1 MVEWM
6 IACAAL
12 AAGEYAA
19 SFAPWMAEAWPVVA
33 AVAALVALAGYGFA
47 WRGWHLLFLFVFG
60 AALFLFASV
69 EQERDF
75 RLKPWM
81 RNASVQRKA
90 YMAEAARKSRNS
102 AAAPLRRELSRRA
115 AIGLEREG
123 EIVALN
129 RAILLGERGR
139 LPPRARRTFIE
150 SGTIHVFAISGLH
163 VMAVAGLLYWLMR
176 MCFVPLRLAG
186 AAAVPILWV
195 YVWVVGLPPSAV
207 RAATMATFYYAA
219 PLFWRRPSATK
230 AWALAF
236 FIVYL
241 SDPMK
246 ICDVGCALS
255 FTVMLAILLA
265 LDCGKALVGTWRQT
279 LWVAFVAWAAGVPIA
294 AHVFGRVTPGGL
306 LANLVLL
313 PSAVVTVVAGAT
325 GLMAS
330 FVSETVAA
338 HLNNLSALFTKAMVG
353 VSSAV
358 ARLPGANLETGPWP
372 TWVCLAWYRA
382 MLLLLMLVWRRQF
395 RERGIVGIEHD
406 SQQLWYNMRRN

>member
-1 MVEWM
+1 MVKWL

-19 SFAPWMAEAWPVVA
+19 SFVPVMAEAWPVA
-33 AVAALVALAGYGFA
+33 AAAAALVALAGYGFA
-47 WRGWHLLFLFVFG
+47 WRGWHLLFLFVLG
-60 AALFLFASV
+60 ASLFLFASV
-69 EQERDF
+69 ESERGY

-90 YMAEAARKSRNS
+90 S
-102 AAAPLRRELSRRA
+102 AAAKARRDSAAMPLRRELSRRV
-115 AIGLEREG
+115 AIGLEHEG
-123 EIVALN
+123 DIVALN

-139 LPPRARRTFIE
+139 LPRQARRTFVE

-163 VMAVAGLLYWLMR
+163 VMAVAGLLYWFMR
-176 MCFVPLRLAG
+176 MCFVPLRFAG
-186 AAAVPILWV
+186 LAAVPILWG

-207 RAATMATFYYAA
+207 RAAMMATFYYAA
-219 PLFWRRPSATK
+219 PLFWRRPDATK
-230 AWALAF
+230 AWALTF

-241 SDPMK
+241 GDPTK
-246 ICDVGCALS
+246 ISDVGCALS

-265 LDCGKALVGTWRQT
+265 LECGKVFGGAWRQS
-279 LWVAFVAWAAGVPIA
+279 LWVAFAAWAAGVPIA

-306 LANLVLL
+306 LANLALL
-313 PSAVVTVVAGAT
+313 PSAVVTVVAGAM
-325 GLMAS
+325 GLAAS
-330 FVSETVAA
+330 FVSETAAA

-353 VSSAV
+353 VSSVV
-358 ARLPGANLETGPWP
+358 ARIPGANLETGSWP
-372 TWVCLAWYRA
+372 TWVCLVWYA
-382 MLLLLMLVWRRQF
+382 ALLSLLMFAWRRQF

>member
-1 MVEWM
+1 MKGPAWLV
-6 IACAAL
+6 ACAAL

-19 SFAPWMAEAWPVVA
+19 SFAPEMAETWPVVA
-33 AVAALVALAGYGFA
+33 AAAALVALVGYGLA
-47 WRGWHLLFLFVFG
+47 LRGWHLLFLFAAG

-69 EQERDF
+69 ERERDL

-81 RNASVQRKA
+81 RNAPAQRRA
-90 YMAEAARKSRNS
+90 FAAARNSGSS
-102 AAAPLRRELSRRA
+102 AAAPLRRELSRRVA
-115 AIGLEREG
+115 TGLERER
-123 EIVALN
+123 ETVALN

-139 LPPRARRTFIE
+139 LPPRARRTFVE

-186 AAAVPILWV
+186 AVAVPILWG

-207 RAATMATFYYAA
+207 RAALMATFYYAA

-241 SDPMK
+241 SDPAK

-265 LDCGKALVGTWRQT
+265 LECGKSLGGTWRQT
-279 LWVAFVAWAAGVPIA
+279 LWVTFVAWAAGVPIA

-313 PSAVVTVVAGAT
+313 PSAVVTVVAGAV

-372 TWVCLAWYRA
+372 TWACLAWYLA
-382 MLLLLMLVWRRQF
+382 LLLLLAATRRWQAR
-395 RERGIVGIEHD
+395 RE
-406 SQQLWYNMRRN
+406 